1 MERVGEA
8 LSTMRQSLANSCKPY
23 SELTLDERRERERRT
38 CDHING
44 FAGNL
49 NEVDGIDCPTCKN
62 RGYVAVV
69 SEHEFAGETVIGMAT
84 QECACMV
91 RRASVSRM
99 RRSGLSDTLDGYTF
113 AAYEATEPWQEH
125 VKNQAIAFTDTD
137 GGFFFIGGQSGCGKT
152 HICTAIVG
160 ELLRRG
166 KAAHY
171 MLWQDE
177 TVKLKASVTDSE
189 QYGATM
195 HKLKTVPVL
204 YIDDFLK
211 PIFRDGAAA
220 RPTDAD
226 LRLAYEIIN
235 HRYNG
240 RRLHT
245 VISSERL
252 LGEIIELDEAVGG
265 RIAECAR
272 GYTLNIACKPGRNY
286 RLRFAGTM

>member
-1 MERVGEA
+1 MERVGET
-8 LSTMRQSLANSCKPY
+8 LSTIRRSSEISCKPY
-23 SELTLDERRERERRT
+23 GELTLDERRAREQQA
-38 CDHING
+38 CDRMNASAGSLNG
-44 FAGNL
+44 I
-49 NEVDGIDCPTCKN
+49 DGIDCPACKN
-62 RGYVAVV
+62 RGYIAVV
-69 SEHEFAGETVIGMAT
+69 SEHEFAGETVIGRAT
-84 QECACMV
+84 QKCACMAH
-91 RRASVSRM
+91 RASVSRM
-99 RRSGLSDTLDGYTF
+99 RRSGLGNVLDKYTF
-113 AAYEATEPWQEH
+113 AAYRATEPWQEH
-125 VKNQAIAFTDTD
+125 VKSQAMAFVDTD

-160 ELLRRG
+160 ELLGRG

-177 TVKLKASVTDSE
+177 AVKLKASITDQE
-189 QYGATM
+189 QYEPIM
-195 HKLKTVPVL
+195 HRLKTVPVL

-220 RPTDAD
+220 RPSDAD

-240 RRLHT
+240 KKLHT

-265 RIAECAR
+265 RIAEYAR
-272 GYTLNIACKPGRNY
+272 GYMLNIARKPGRNY
-286 RLRFAGTM
+286 RLQFTDTM